1 MNKEFILKFYNILKG
16 SNIYADRESFRIEL
30 AESIM
35 SSLKDDDFIVK
46 ANRMV
51 IGCADG
57 RYEEAIEE
65 SRNVILKKLR
75 NQGGSMRTLAE
86 RLSKNEDS
94 IYVTV
99 ATAPEDKNVVQIP
112 KERLQIKNAVWFV
125 LEAVKEDLT
134 GLVLTRNDWS
144 ATLDPAKRYTI
155 GRSENPRDSNVM
167 LTIPDAKKSIS
178 RWQAELR
185 YIDGEWYCKP
195 ISDKCPT
202 FVDDR
207 YAEADNPF
215 PLKNTQSGGLI
226 KFGMGVPGF
235 ILKYSA
241 V

>member
-1 MNKEFILKFYNILKG
+1 MNKEFLLKIYTILKG
-16 SNIYADRESFRIEL
+16 GNIYADRESFRIEL

-65 SRNVILKKLR
+65 SRTVILKTLK

-86 RLSKNEDS
+86 RLSKKKDS
-94 IYVTV
+94 ISVMV
-99 ATAPEDKNVVQIP
+99 APAPENKNIVQIP
-112 KERLQIKNAVWFV
+112 KEKLHTAVWFV
-125 LEAVKEDLT
+125 LEAVKENLS
-134 GLVLTRNDWS
+134 GLLLARNDWS
-144 ATLDPAKRYTI
+144 VTLEPSKRYTI
-155 GRSENPRDSNVM
+155 GRAENPRDSNEM
-167 LTIPDAKKSIS
+167 LTIPNASDSIS

-185 YIDGEWYCKP
+185 CVDGEWYCKP

-207 YAEADNPF
+207 YAEADSPY
-215 PLKNTQSGGLI
+215 PLKNIQSGGQI